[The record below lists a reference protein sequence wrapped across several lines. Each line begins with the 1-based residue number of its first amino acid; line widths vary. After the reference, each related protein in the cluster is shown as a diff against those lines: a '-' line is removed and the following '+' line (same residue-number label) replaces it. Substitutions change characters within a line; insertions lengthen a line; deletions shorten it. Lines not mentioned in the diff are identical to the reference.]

1 MFHLYCDKE
10 RFTNF
15 KIWKGLRIGRTEMTT
30 NRKFIWSHLLSWWIT
45 SLQLF
50 LSSLCQ
56 QNHVCQI
63 YLGEMF
69 SLFVNCGLLSH
80 TLKFGHWLV
89 RWVRDWRGTK
99 KKKGKAFNQ
108 LKPMCNSL
116 AWNLEAASHDKFPL
130 HNNGLQLLWIKFL
143 SYRSSYR

>member
-1 MFHLYCDKE
+1 
-10 RFTNF
+10 
-15 KIWKGLRIGRTEMTT
+15 MTT
-30 NRKFIWSHLLSWWIT
+30 NRKFIWSHLLSWWIK

-50 LSSLCQ
+50 LSSCV
-56 QNHVCQI
+56 VCQI

-80 TLKFGHWLV
+80 TFEVWSLVGSVSPWLA
-89 RWVRDWRGTK
+89 RTQK
-99 KKKGKAFNQ
+99 KKKKAFNH
-108 LKPMCNSL
+108 LRPTCNSL

-143 SYRSSYR
+143 PYRSKKKKKHKIWYFILRKDFPNPNHH